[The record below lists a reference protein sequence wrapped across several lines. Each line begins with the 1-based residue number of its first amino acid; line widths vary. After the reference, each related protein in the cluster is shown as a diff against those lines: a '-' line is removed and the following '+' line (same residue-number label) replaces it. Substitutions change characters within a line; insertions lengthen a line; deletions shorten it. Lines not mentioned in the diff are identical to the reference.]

1 MAKEKVPNIADPV
14 AVARTAYDAYVRK
27 DRSTIERV
35 IAADFRFTSPLD
47 NAIDRQTYFA
57 RCWPNSEWIK
67 GFDFINLVRDGE
79 RVFVT
84 YDGHDA
90 KGNTF
95 RNTELITVRDGQI
108 VDVEVYFGWPIP
120 HKATPGRFLP
130 ENASQV
136 VWTPVAKTGMLIR
149 KSPEEVFAA
158 FINPDI
164 TTRFWFT
171 RSSGPLET
179 GKPVRWEWEMY
190 DGSTQVTP
198 KTIEPHRRI
207 VIEWDRYSGPT
218 TVEWKF
224 ALLQNAGTFVSVTES
239 GFTGTGEELLNYVT
253 ASTQGFTWVLA
264 GLKGFLEHGV
274 QLNFVADR
282 FPKGPTEPY
291 PDE

>member
-1 MAKEKVPNIADPV
+1 MAKEKVHNIADPV
-14 AVARTAYDAYVRK
+14 SIARLAYEAYVRK

-47 NAIDRQTYFA
+47 NAIDRQTYFE
-57 RCWPNSEWIK
+57 RCWPNSEWIE
-67 GFDFINLVRDGE
+67 GFDFINLVRDGQ

-84 YDGHDA
+84 YEGHGA
-90 KGNTF
+90 RGYTF
-95 RNTELITVRDGQI
+95 RNTEIVTVRDGQI

-120 HKATPGRFLP
+120 HKAAPGSFLS
-130 ENASQV
+130 ENASKAE
-136 VWTPVAKTGMLIR
+136 WSPVAKTGMLIR

-164 TTRFWFT
+164 TTKFWFT
-171 RSSGPLET
+171 GSSGPLEV
-179 GKPVRWEWEMY
+179 GKTVRWEWEMY

-207 VIEWDRYSGPT
+207 VIEWDGFRGPT

-224 ALLQNAGTFVSVTES
+224 ARQQNDATFVSVTES
-239 GFTGTGEELLNYVT
+239 GFTGTGEELLKKVT
-253 ASTQGFTWVLA
+253 EATQGFTWVLA
-264 GLKGFLEHGV
+264 SLKGFLEHGL

-282 FPKGPTEPY
+282 FPKGPKDPY